1 MNIFDGKKIRDEIL
15 QELKTQVELL
25 PTTPVLAVIWVGD
38 DFASARYIE
47 VKQRAAEK
55 VGIHFDLIKYSDN
68 VEKAEIEA
76 RIRELNDDQKVVG
89 IMIQVP
95 MPKKFDL
102 VDIISIISPEKDVDG
117 LRYCSNL
124 SCNFRPPVTLSIIEA
139 IKHSGIN
146 LPDSKIA
153 VIGKGFL
160 VGAPIVRLLDKTAKE
175 IRIADKDTP
184 YLGTITSDADIVI
197 SATGVADIIKPNMV
211 KNGVV
216 LIDAGTTEVG
226 GKLAGDIDKACYNKA
241 SYYTP
246 VPGGI
251 GPVTVAMLMRNVV
264 GAAEQ
269 KFTNGSSFAQATE
282 GHSN

>member
-1 MNIFDGKKIRDEIL
+1 MNIFDGKNIRDEIL

-25 PTTPVLAVIWVGD
+25 PATPVLAVIWVGD

-197 SATGVADIIKPNMV
+197 SATGVADIIKLNMV

-264 GAAEQ
+264 EAAKTSRQ
-269 KFTNGSSFAQATE
+269 
-282 GHSN
+282 